1 MGCDDVAQLW
11 RLNIWRQWLASSAS
25 GANYTPVMTDTL
37 SFEVLEQRLRAAS
50 PDIPIIRKTKPAR
63 GALLVGGVGALVALL
78 GVNAATGSWRGWLVV
93 VGLVAELGGFAIYLI
108 IELRHELPKLRE
120 ARLDFARDLENEFG
134 PYTDLLRWLTR
145 FGAEALERRAVYL
158 RQRQTIMA
166 SRFSVIVGAVE
177 KLGVLPVLAA
187 LYLQMRDMGFPPE
200 LGLWEGV
207 FALILISMY
216 LLCLWLVGFKRRLDL
231 YVGILE
237 AALHEAKSQA
247 LVQPAATPDRTRSG
261 SDDAQLKG
269 EK

>member
-1 MGCDDVAQLW
+1 
-11 RLNIWRQWLASSAS
+11 
-25 GANYTPVMTDTL
+25 MTDTL

-63 GALLVGGVGALVALL
+63 GALLVGVVGALVALL
-78 GVNAATGSWRGWLVV
+78 GVNAATGSWRGWLVL
-93 VGLVAELGGFAIYLI
+93 VGLVAELGGFAIYVA
-108 IELRHELPKLRE
+108 IELRHEIPKLRE
-120 ARLDFARDLENEFG
+120 ARLDFARDLEKEFG

-145 FGAEALERRAVYL
+145 FGVDALERRTIYL

-187 LYLQMRDMGFPPE
+187 LYLQMRDMGWPPG

-216 LLCLWLVGFKRRLDL
+216 LLCFWLVSFKRRLDL

-247 LVQPAATPDRTRSG
+247 LAQPAPTTNQTRSG
-261 SDDAQLKG
+261 SNKVPLETSPTTSPERSAEVLGGQAG
-269 EK
+269 